1 MFGDEKGLSN
11 LLFEAEARRTPEGQ
25 TEHGAGNEDHSGE
38 LFLAA
43 TEAVEEAIINALL
56 AADTAEGN
64 GHAVPGLDVE
74 TLLKALRRA
83 GWPGDATS
91 GT

>member
-1 MFGDEKGLSN
+1 MVN
-11 LLFEAEARRTPEGQ
+11 
-25 TEHGAGNEDHSGE
+25 NDHISE

-56 AADTAEGN
+56 AAETAEGN
-64 GHAVPGLDVE
+64 GHGVPGLDAE
-74 TLLKALRRA
+74 TLLKALRCA